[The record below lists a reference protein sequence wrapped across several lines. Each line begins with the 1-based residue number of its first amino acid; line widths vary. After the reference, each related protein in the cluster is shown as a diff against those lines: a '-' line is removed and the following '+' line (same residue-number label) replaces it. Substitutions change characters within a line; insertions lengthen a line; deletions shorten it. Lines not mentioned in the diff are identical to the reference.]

1 MATLRVEAELDV
13 PAHVLAELDTP
24 EKAAAWARQ
33 ALVLHLLREA
43 KISQGWAARLLGITR
58 WDILD
63 LIAKYQVESG
73 PESPEELRQDIENAH
88 RAAAASRGEVI
99 SRQQ

>member
-13 PAHVLAELDTP
+13 PEHVLAELGNAEAT
-24 EKAAAWARQ
+24 AAWARQ

-58 WDILD
+58 GDIID
-63 LIAKYQVESG
+63 LMAKYQVESG
-73 PESPEELRQDIENAH
+73 PETPEELCQEIENAE
-88 RAAAASRGEVI
+88 RFVI
-99 SRQQ
+99 RREAHARHQQ